1 MRGTCIC
8 DTQEPNVVLLCGC
21 ISLQCAR
28 LALEASA
35 AQVPATYA
43 LLEHTLLVAAWRSA
57 GVSSF
62 ALMLL
67 VRGSGLGLGCGLRV
81 LQTPLGLV
89 LVGRNDGITLP

>member
-67 VRGSGLGLGCGLRV
+67 VSCLQGLRFRAGMWAEGFAN
-81 LQTPLGLV
+81 PA
-89 LVGRNDGITLP
+89 GISPSRTQ